1 MVKKGTT
8 VANRLNREKS
18 TDIKYKNLINRTGPL
33 NKKALKDIFTLALAY
48 GYMKKAKVPI
58 QSKGA
63 FINSENFGKNLTSSI
78 NALAITKSD
87 KGIHILAEDTSEI
100 FDVSEQYANGG
111 LDFLEREYV
120 GNEDDFI
127 EKLRINILKNNKDDR
142 IIKKIE
148 SMDL

>member
-18 TDIKYKNLINRTGPL
+18 TDIKYKNLIDRTGPL
-33 NKKALKDIFTLALAY
+33 HKKALKDIFTLALAY
-48 GYMKKAKVPI
+48 GYMKKVKVPI
-58 QSKGA
+58 QTKMG
-63 FINSENFGKNLTSSI
+63 FINSENFGKNLTSAI
-78 NALAITKSD
+78 NAVAISKSE

-100 FDVSEQYANGG
+100 YDVSEQYANGG
-111 LDFLEREYV
+111 LEFLENEYV
-120 GNEDDFI
+120 GHEDEFI
-127 EKLRINILKNNKDDR
+127 EKLRYYIIKNNKDDR